1 MKNNKTARAKNSTL
15 KTEERKEKFKIDDK
29 KVRFSWQEPYNFLA
43 AEADAAKNS
52 TWSGTRDSNS
62 RPHGPKPCALPTE
75 LVPEGLFIFYKIP
88 LALQVY
94 VLVHNLP

>member
-43 AEADAAKNS
+43 AEAIRLRS
-52 TWSGTRDSNS
+52 
-62 RPHGPKPCALPTE
+62 
-75 LVPEGLFIFYKIP
+75 
-88 LALQVY
+88 
-94 VLVHNLP
+94 